1 MILQALNAY
10 YQRKQSASPGTLAP
24 EGFEFKEIPFVV
36 VLSED
41 GRALDIEDTR
51 TGDGKVRRAKRFI
64 VPKSVRRT
72 VGVAANLLW
81 DNAEY
86 ALGLAC
92 AERST
97 SPERLQEQHQ
107 CFAQRVRT
115 DLAGCEDTGLR
126 AVLAFLE
133 SDDHRTVITE
143 LPLFAELRATNPN
156 LSFRLAGEHYLI
168 AERPNIVATLQAR
181 STTPSEGDAIRCL
194 VTGKADR
201 LARLHPVIKG
211 VWGAQSSG
219 ASIVSFNL
227 PAFTSFGR
235 DQGANAPVGEKA
247 AFAYTEALNALLS
260 KDSKQRVQVGDAST
274 VFWAAKA
281 EVEAEGWMALVAQTS
296 DDPDADAKKI
306 DSLYA
311 SVRNGAYVRDDGD
324 TSFYVLGLAPNA
336 ARVSVRFWHSAP
348 VREVAVHIERWFR
361 AIEIQRP
368 SYEAHRYP
376 SLFVLLRS
384 IAVVGKADNIPPRL
398 GGDTLR
404 AILEGRALP
413 ANLLQAAVLRCRAE
427 QQVPYAR
434 AALIK
439 ACLNLRYRPSR
450 QLVDAPWRML
460 TVALD
465 LDNKDPAYRL
475 GRLFAALEKTQLDA
489 NPGLNASI
497 RERYYGA
504 ASAAPASVFPLLL
517 RLKNHHLAKL
527 EAGRKVTR
535 ERLFGEIADGLP
547 AKQFPSRLALP
558 DQGLFAIG
566 YYHQMQHFFVKKPD
580 QIEASDILNATED
593 PS

>member
-10 YQRKQSASPGTLAP
+10 YQRKQAASPGALAP

-51 TGDGKVRRAKRFI
+51 TGDGKARRAKTFI
-64 VPKSVRRT
+64 VPKGVRRT

-92 AERST
+92 AERNT
-97 SPERLQEQHQ
+97 TPERLQDQHE
-107 CFAQRVRT
+107 CFVQRVST
-115 DLAGCEDTGLR
+115 DLAGCEDAGLR
-126 AVLAFLE
+126 AVLAFLG
-133 SDDHRTVITE
+133 SDDHKAAITG
-143 LPLFAELRATNPN
+143 LPHFAELQAANPN
-156 LSFRLAGEHYLI
+156 LSFRLAAEQGLV
-168 AERPNIVATLQAR
+168 AERPKVVAALQAR
-181 STTPSEGDAIRCL
+181 GAAPSEGDVIRCL
-194 VTGKADR
+194 VTGETDS
-201 LARLHPVIKG
+201 LARLHPAIKG
-211 VWGAQSSG
+211 VWGAQTSG

-235 DQGANAPVGEKA
+235 DQGANAPIGERA
-247 AFAYTEALNALLS
+247 TFAYTTALNALLS

-281 EVEAEGWMALVAQTS
+281 EVEAEGWMALLAQTG
-296 DDPDADAKKI
+296 DDPDADAEKV
-306 DSLYA
+306 DSLFA

-324 TSFYVLGLAPNA
+324 TPFYVLGLAPNA

-376 SLFVLLRS
+376 SLFILLRS
-384 IAVVGKADNIPPRL
+384 VAVVGKADNIPPRL

-413 ANLLQAAVLRCRAE
+413 ATLLQAAVLRCRAE

-439 ACLNLRYRPSR
+439 ACLNLRHRPSR

-465 LDNKDPAYRL
+465 LENKDPAYRL

-489 NPGLNASI
+489 NPGLNATI

-527 EAGRKVTR
+527 ERGPKVIR
-535 ERLFGEIADGLP
+535 EKLFGEIVDGLP

-566 YYHQMQHFFVKKPD
+566 YYHQMQHFFTKKSD
-580 QIEASDILNATED
+580 QNEATDIPTATED
-593 PS
+593 HS